1 MKLIILSLVVGMGF
15 VLAGCTGCGVNGQRC
30 VTGYTYTQTQP
41 GVWVITV
48 QYGS

>member
-1 MKLIILSLVVGMGF
+1 MAKVIALALALAV
-15 VLAGCTGCGVNGQRC
+15 AGCTGCGVNGQRC
-30 VTGYTYTQTQP
+30 VTGYTYTQTAP